1 MKTPENDDR
10 LQQELRVAQLEIKAL
25 REQLLEASKA
35 AQQTRA
41 REEEPP
47 EPSCQEAPEKATE
60 DEGPNGTLSNGAIS
74 HNRRVLYVEDSE
86 PNFHLIE
93 SILNDRPDTDL
104 LWAETGEKGLE
115 LAGAHAPQLI
125 LLDLDLPDMHG
136 SQVLERLQADPA
148 TAQTPVIVISADA
161 TPSQIE
167 RMLAAGAR
175 DYLTKPF
182 EIRRF
187 LFMFDEVFATLQ
199 AVGHPERS

>member
-10 LQQELRVAQLEIKAL
+10 LQKELQLAQLEIKTL
-25 REQLLEASKA
+25 REQLLKAS
-35 AQQTRA
+35 
-41 REEEPP
+41 
-47 EPSCQEAPEKATE
+47 EAPQPTRESEEKLPERSAQGTLEKAVE
-60 DEGPNGTLSNGAIS
+60 DDSPNDIASNGANS
-74 HNRRVLYVEDSE
+74 HNQRVLYVEDSE
-86 PNFHLIE
+86 ANFRLIE

-104 LWAETGEKGLE
+104 IWAETGEKGLE
-115 LAGAHAPQLI
+115 LADAQRPQLI

-136 SQVLERLQADPA
+136 SQVLERLQSQAA

-187 LFMFDEVFATLQ
+187 LFMFDEVFA
-199 AVGHPERS
+199 AA

>member
-10 LQQELRVAQLEIKAL
+10 LQKELQLAQLEIKTL
-25 REQLLEASKA
+25 REQLLKASEV
-35 AQQTRA
+35 A
-41 REEEPP
+41 RQPRESEEKPPIEEE
-47 EPSCQEAPEKATE
+47 S
-60 DEGPNGTLSNGAIS
+60 PNDVASNGATS

-86 PNFHLIE
+86 ANFRLIE
-93 SILNDRPDTDL
+93 TILDDRPETDL

-115 LAGAHAPQLI
+115 LAGAQQPQLI

-136 SQVLERLQADPA
+136 SQVLERLQAQPA

-187 LFMFDEVFATLQ
+187 LFMFDEVFA
-199 AVGHPERS
+199 AA